1 MDDGSSLGNTE
12 IYTRGRGWT
21 GRSIKLYPRKEV
33 KVGYVQKVTE
43 AMNKCRAL

>member
-1 MDDGSSLGNTE
+1 MALALG
-12 IYTRGRGWT
+12 ILKYILRGRGWT

-43 AMNKCRAL
+43 AMSKCRAL